1 MEKQRQRTEFV
12 ERFIERMLQIAPS
25 AEENALR
32 DAERARGA
40 GQRLKTVGKIR

>member
-25 AEENALR
+25 AGENALR
-32 DAERARGA
+32 EMRRELEELAKG
-40 GQRLKTVGKIR
+40 